1 MIVNI
6 TPIEGDDKVFI
17 TCLNSMIAQLSADGN
32 PREVYVS
39 RVNKWF
45 EHKWLRFSGIGRVRF
60 DSYNPEKD
68 TALNEFWQ
76 SHLTFPPFSPRQVS
90 APIAWRL
97 GLAGRYEQVS
107 KPRLFAKPDR
117 RHSADNLHHR
127 VRSFA
132 ESALFVWFS
141 SYSELN
147 GMASLMAYSVK
158 DDNEGAWY
166 ASFRKEPAWH
176 VAATKGIPRERLLQ
190 LFPLS

>member
-6 TPIEGDDKVFI
+6 TTIEGDDKVFI
-17 TCLNSMIAQLSADGN
+17 TCLNSMVAQLSSDCS
-32 PREVYVS
+32 PREVYVT
-39 RVNKWF
+39 RVTKWF
-45 EHKWLRFSGIGRVRF
+45 DHKWLRISGRGRIRF
-60 DSYNPEKD
+60 DSFTEDND
-68 TALNEFWQ
+68 TALDEFWQ

-97 GLAGRYEQVS
+97 GLTGRYERVP

-127 VRSFA
+127 VRSFS

-141 SYSELN
+141 SYSGLN
-147 GMASLMAYSVK
+147 GVASVMAYSVEDEK
-158 DDNEGAWY
+158 EVAWY
-166 ASFRKEPAWH
+166 ASFRKEPSWH

-190 LFPLS
+190 MFPLA